1 MLRQHFVSTILIS
14 LLGAS
19 CAPRATKPPATAP
32 DPGLSTASDAPSE
45 PGGISNNVAD
55 SNVAD
60 SNVADSNV
68 VTAAGGQD
76 DRGPASGSTAPAA
89 AGKAP
94 EDSSVPTSPPEASWT
109 LLPVEGVTVEP
120 SGDLWRV
127 RATTSTPSADWTVV
141 LRPREAPAEAAA
153 HGYSV
158 ELLLLGRRTKSD
170 SPASV
175 TAAFGELETSLGTNV
190 STVIVTGQRAG
201 SEQSV
206 IEEVPRVAPD

>member
-60 SNVADSNV
+60 SDV

-206 IEEVPRVAPD
+206 IEEVPRVTPD

>member
-45 PGGISNNVAD
+45 PGGISN
-55 SNVAD
+55 NVAD

>member
-1 MLRQHFVSTILIS
+1 MLRQHFGSTILIS

-45 PGGISNNVAD
+45 PGGISN
-55 SNVAD
+55 NVAD